1 MKDSLS
7 RKIFVVCNT
16 LFMILLCVVTI
27 YPILYVVFAS
37 FSDPVSLMAHSGI
50 LYKPLGFSLEAYSR
64 ALVHPLIMSGYIN
77 TLFILVA
84 GVVISLVLTAI
95 GAFFL
100 TRQNVM
106 LQRPIGLLIL
116 FTMFFNGGMIPF
128 YFAVRDVG
136 LYNSTWSLILPTA
149 INTFNLMVMKAGFEA
164 LPASLEESAKID
176 GAGHL
181 TVLFRI
187 VIPLALPT
195 VAVMILYYGVS
206 YWNSWF
212 YASIFLQD
220 DAKWPLQ
227 LVARQIL
234 IVNDSGGTTS
244 GVDSG
249 AQLAI
254 SETIKY
260 AVIVITSLPIIA
272 AFMPLLVGLG
282 GNIGTQSITLMV
294 RGMSTGQVTLSSGW
308 SHIGRETI
316 TGLCIGFIFGMCV
329 TFATWGWQQ
338 NAELGFVIGLAMALN
353 MTLAAIIGTCTPL
366 FLKKLKI
373 DPAVASGPLIT
384 TAIDII
390 GLAVYLTLVTWY
402 LINT

>member
-64 ALVHPLIMSGYIN
+64 ALEHPLILSGYIN

-106 LQRPIGLLIL
+106 LQRPVGLLIL

-187 VIPLALPT
+187 VLPLALPT

-234 IVNDSGGTTS
+234 IVNDSAGTAS

-260 AVIVITSLPIIA
+260 AVIVITSLPIIVLYP
-272 AFMPLLVGLG
+272 FLQKYFVKGVM
-282 GNIGTQSITLMV
+282 IG
-294 RGMSTGQVTLSSGW
+294 
-308 SHIGRETI
+308 
-316 TGLCIGFIFGMCV
+316 
-329 TFATWGWQQ
+329 
-338 NAELGFVIGLAMALN
+338 
-353 MTLAAIIGTCTPL
+353 
-366 FLKKLKI
+366 
-373 DPAVASGPLIT
+373 AVKG
-384 TAIDII
+384 
-390 GLAVYLTLVTWY
+390 
-402 LINT
+402 

>member
-1 MKDSLS
+1 M
-7 RKIFVVCNT
+7 
-16 LFMILLCVVTI
+16 
-27 YPILYVVFAS
+27 YPIWYVVVAS
-37 FSDPVSLMAHSGI
+37 LSDPVSLMAHTGI

-64 ALVHPLIMSGYIN
+64 AMEHPLIMSGYAN
-77 TLFILVA
+77 TLFILVV
-84 GVVISLVLTAI
+84 GVVISLVLTAV

-100 TRQNVM
+100 TRSNVM
-106 LQRPIGLLIL
+106 LKRPISLMIL

-128 YFAVRDVG
+128 YFAVKDVG
-136 LYNSTWSLILPTA
+136 LYNSTWSLIIPTA
-149 INTFNLMVMKAGFEA
+149 ISTFNLMVMKAGFEA

-195 VAVMILYYGVS
+195 VAVMILYYGVG
-206 YWNSWF
+206 YWNAWF

-234 IVNDSGGTTS
+234 IVNDSGGVTA

-260 AVIVITSLPIIA
+260 AVIVITSLPIIVLYP
-272 AFMPLLVGLG
+272 FLQKYFVKGVM
-282 GNIGTQSITLMV
+282 IG
-294 RGMSTGQVTLSSGW
+294 
-308 SHIGRETI
+308 
-316 TGLCIGFIFGMCV
+316 
-329 TFATWGWQQ
+329 
-338 NAELGFVIGLAMALN
+338 
-353 MTLAAIIGTCTPL
+353 
-366 FLKKLKI
+366 
-373 DPAVASGPLIT
+373 AVKG
-384 TAIDII
+384 
-390 GLAVYLTLVTWY
+390 
-402 LINT
+402 

>member
-1 MKDSLS
+1 MKESLS
-7 RKIFVVCNT
+7 RKVFVVCNT
-16 LFMILLCVVTI
+16 LFLILLCVVTI

-37 FSDPVSLMAHSGI
+37 LSDPISLMAHSGI

-64 ALVHPLIMSGYIN
+64 ALEHPLIMSGYAN
-77 TLFILVA
+77 TLFILVV
-84 GVVISLVLTAI
+84 GVVISLVLTAV

-100 TRQNVM
+100 TRDNVM

-116 FTMFFNGGMIPF
+116 FTMFFSGGMIPF
-128 YFAVRDVG
+128 YFAVKDVG
-136 LYNSTWSLILPTA
+136 LYNSTWALILPTA

-195 VAVMILYYGVS
+195 VAVMILYYGVD
-206 YWNSWF
+206 YWNAWF
-212 YASIFLQD
+212 YASVFLQD

-234 IVNDSGGTTS
+234 IVNDSGGTAS

-260 AVIVITSLPIIA
+260 AVIVITSLPIIVLYP
-272 AFMPLLVGLG
+272 FLQKYFVKGVMVG
-282 GNIGTQSITLMV
+282 
-294 RGMSTGQVTLSSGW
+294 
-308 SHIGRETI
+308 
-316 TGLCIGFIFGMCV
+316 
-329 TFATWGWQQ
+329 
-338 NAELGFVIGLAMALN
+338 
-353 MTLAAIIGTCTPL
+353 
-366 FLKKLKI
+366 
-373 DPAVASGPLIT
+373 AVKG
-384 TAIDII
+384 
-390 GLAVYLTLVTWY
+390 
-402 LINT
+402 